1 MTPTATLKWTDSER
15 EAVRYHDRVNHP
27 KVQIEECEVLP
38 PGRHAV
44 RKGSADFETDSL
56 RTKSVWR
63 VFVPIETEFDEMK
76 LDDWEDETGL
86 KAHPD
91 EVGPHGILLHIGSCP
106 DRKADQTLASEVAFL
121 NQRIEEAQETGHREL
136 ATILAAQLHAVEQL
150 HINRLNA
157 RGDYAD

>member
-15 EAVRYHDRVNHP
+15 EALRYHDRVDHP
-27 KVQIEECEVLP
+27 KVWIEQCSVLP
-38 PGRHAV
+38 SGRHAI
-44 RKGSADFETDSL
+44 RKLNTGTAGYFDAV
-56 RTKSVWR
+56 KPIYR
-63 VFVPIETEFDEMK
+63 VGVTIETEHDDHK

-91 EVGPHGILLHIGSCP
+91 TVGPHGILLHIGSCSY
-106 DRKADQTLASEVAFL
+106 REVDQTLASEVAFL

-136 ATILAAQLHAVEQL
+136 VTVLAAQLHAVQQL